1 MLHRSFKPAKCKTT
15 LKLASSRLKLMKN
28 KKDVQVKQMKK
39 ELAQLLEAGQDQTA
53 RIRVEHVVREEKTMA
68 AFDLLEIYC
77 ELIVARLPIIESQ
90 KNCPIDL
97 KEAVTSVIFASPRCA
112 DIPELSD
119 VRKQFTVKYGKEFI
133 TSAVELRPDCG
144 VSRMIVEKLSAKG
157 PDGPTKIKI
166 LSAIA
171 EEHNIKWEPKQYGET
186 ELKPPDDL
194 LNGPN
199 TFEKASKMHAAPPI
213 VQTPPSNVQASPS
226 SDQKYNPPVNFEHN
240 VRSSTSSQNFASTDI
255 GGGQATTSATSHPG
269 VRPSGTG
276 SKRVEER
283 RTYSGDGNDFSSGG
297 QNWNMD
303 FKDATA
309 AAQAAAES
317 AERASMAARAAAELS
332 SRGKF
337 TSQYSAKS
345 QNSNVHNVRDD
356 GPRKSAASKL
366 PTEQFAKDS
375 GYNNFQ
381 DRNPQIWT
389 EQVGGNKHDN
399 PDEAPERFYRD
410 GHGSTKRSSQ
420 STSLRSNTA
429 SIDDSKLMND
439 FQKVDRYS
447 QKSSFEEEAA
457 KSEKSAAFS
466 GMSMKKQSS
475 GSEVEFVS
483 ARQGGLQSNNFN
495 YAGEERIRRQGS
507 SGSSHSHSSNRGDDY
522 DVGENPFVGIDHGN
536 TLGDVLPSSHQ
547 KFGNDAGENPF
558 VSMDQGNVHRDTV
571 QTSSYNNDDAVVFDG
586 SGSDD
591 DDCRFDPW
599 PKYDGHES
607 NLFSTSPVREP
618 PAHLPVYTHT
628 WSPRQNTSESLEKTS
643 SVSHVSAEWHSPPRF
658 DENLTKSAHTSQPDD
673 LVPVAFDDSEDPS
686 SESEDELNKS
696 RLGGKTDPS
705 ILSHKESI
713 FFRNPG
719 DARSEGDY
727 GSNRKQDRHYSSND
741 NELVEV
747 SAENNQGTE
756 FSAESRRKFGFD
768 EVPTRQ
774 SSSRHTTFQTASNDM
789 TSEPFYNPVKE
800 EKHQLSPQSS
810 KRSLVDEV
818 KATDNPRTS
827 ESPDPMKDYEL
838 FEKSSLE
845 SGNELLSFGPL
856 TGGLRNKGYRR
867 PPYSK
872 SPSGDA
878 ASSKKVA
885 EDSVTTT
892 DHSSASSPA
901 VKSSLNS
908 EVITEV
914 KSKSSSR
921 TPITHYESDTDDFEE
936 ELPQQNSHSERG
948 PQSAKASKELYTKSK
963 FSPPVAFFDSDD
975 DDSKVDLPKQTSTS
989 TGRAG
994 SGFSRRTKGAPSS
1007 RTSSY
1012 SKTTAG
1018 SDASLNSDADA
1029 QKIPLR
1035 RSSYGS
1041 ETQTKPWSQKVDSG
1055 RLKSSPDP
1063 SAAKQSTF
1071 KPMPES
1077 RISTRGEN
1085 LKSSA
1090 TEQPSSPLRTVTSTS
1105 TESSKTSTSAKKSV
1119 FKPPESH
1126 ISMRGE
1132 KLKSSATEQPS
1143 SPLRTVTSASTES
1156 LKTSASSRDPPSRES
1171 SLKKGSHVHPK
1182 LPDYDTIAAQLQSLR
1197 TNRQ

>member
-1 MLHRSFKPAKCKTT
+1 MTT

-171 EEHNIKWEPKQYGET
+171 EEHNVKWEPKQYGET

-226 SDQKYNPPVNFEHN
+226 SDQKYNPPANFEHN

-283 RTYSGDGNDFSSGG
+283 HTYSGDGNDFSSGG

-345 QNSNVHNVRDD
+345 QNSNVHNVRGD

-429 SIDDSKLMND
+429 SID
-439 FQKVDRYS
+439 
-447 QKSSFEEEAA
+447 
-457 KSEKSAAFS
+457 
-466 GMSMKKQSS
+466 
-475 GSEVEFVS
+475 
-483 ARQGGLQSNNFN
+483 
-495 YAGEERIRRQGS
+495 
-507 SGSSHSHSSNRGDDY
+507 
-522 DVGENPFVGIDHGN
+522 
-536 TLGDVLPSSHQ
+536 
-547 KFGNDAGENPF
+547 
-558 VSMDQGNVHRDTV
+558 
-571 QTSSYNNDDAVVFDG
+571 
-586 SGSDD
+586 
-591 DDCRFDPW
+591 
-599 PKYDGHES
+599 
-607 NLFSTSPVREP
+607 
-618 PAHLPVYTHT
+618 
-628 WSPRQNTSESLEKTS
+628 
-643 SVSHVSAEWHSPPRF
+643 
-658 DENLTKSAHTSQPDD
+658 
-673 LVPVAFDDSEDPS
+673 
-686 SESEDELNKS
+686 
-696 RLGGKTDPS
+696 
-705 ILSHKESI
+705 
-713 FFRNPG
+713 
-719 DARSEGDY
+719 
-727 GSNRKQDRHYSSND
+727 
-741 NELVEV
+741 
-747 SAENNQGTE
+747 
-756 FSAESRRKFGFD
+756 
-768 EVPTRQ
+768 
-774 SSSRHTTFQTASNDM
+774 
-789 TSEPFYNPVKE
+789 
-800 EKHQLSPQSS
+800 
-810 KRSLVDEV
+810 
-818 KATDNPRTS
+818 
-827 ESPDPMKDYEL
+827 
-838 FEKSSLE
+838 
-845 SGNELLSFGPL
+845 
-856 TGGLRNKGYRR
+856 
-867 PPYSK
+867 
-872 SPSGDA
+872 
-878 ASSKKVA
+878 
-885 EDSVTTT
+885 
-892 DHSSASSPA
+892 
-901 VKSSLNS
+901 
-908 EVITEV
+908 
-914 KSKSSSR
+914 
-921 TPITHYESDTDDFEE
+921 
-936 ELPQQNSHSERG
+936 
-948 PQSAKASKELYTKSK
+948 
-963 FSPPVAFFDSDD
+963 
-975 DDSKVDLPKQTSTS
+975 
-989 TGRAG
+989 
-994 SGFSRRTKGAPSS
+994 
-1007 RTSSY
+1007 
-1012 SKTTAG
+1012 
-1018 SDASLNSDADA
+1018 
-1029 QKIPLR
+1029 
-1035 RSSYGS
+1035 GS

-1055 RLKSSPDP
+1055 HLKSSPDP

-1105 TESSKTSTSAKKSV
+1105 TESPKTSTSAKKSV

-1132 KLKSSATEQPS
+1132 NLKSSATEQPS

-1156 LKTSASSRDPPSRES
+1156 PKTSTSTLTSSRDHPSRES